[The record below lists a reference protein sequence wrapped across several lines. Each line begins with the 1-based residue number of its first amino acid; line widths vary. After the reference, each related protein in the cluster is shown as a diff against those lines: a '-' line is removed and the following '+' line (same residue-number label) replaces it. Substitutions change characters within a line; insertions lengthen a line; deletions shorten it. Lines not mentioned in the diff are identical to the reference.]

1 MKKVVFKKYL
11 EENSQA
17 QRLERVILGI
27 KKEKRLR
34 SNGELLAEIKKIKE
48 EMEKINHQIN
58 IAKNALKRKK
68 ELKKNLSI
76 MEEIANGP
84 NLKVVLIRLDPN
96 EVEKYQKKGKQ
107 TNRKDSILDDTLDG
121 NYWSWST
128 TSRRSS
134 KPIKNNQ

>member
-1 MKKVVFKKYL
+1 
-11 EENSQA
+11 
-17 QRLERVILGI
+17 
-27 KKEKRLR
+27 
-34 SNGELLAEIKKIKE
+34 
-48 EMEKINHQIN
+48 
-58 IAKNALKRKK
+58 
-68 ELKKNLSI
+68 